1 LRDYKEVQ
9 KMASSVVER
18 KKSIGLI
25 QPSLEFY
32 AGLQKRPSD
41 IPAVSSRKPAKM
53 APGFSAASK
62 APSVP
67 FRERPTCSIAEACA
81 AAGFGRTKLYELLDE
96 GIVSAIKVGRRRLV
110 RVNSLLA
117 LLEDGPAAL

>member
-1 LRDYKEVQ
+1 
-9 KMASSVVER
+9 MASSVVGR
-18 KKSIGLI
+18 RKSIGLV
-25 QPSLEFY
+25 QLSLEFY

-41 IPAVSSRKPAKM
+41 ISVVPSGKPAKM
-53 APGFSAASK
+53 APGLSAASR

-96 GIVSAIKVGRRRLV
+96 GVVSAIKVGRRRLV
-110 RVNSLLA
+110 RVSSLLA
-117 LLEDGPAAL
+117 LLDGPAAR

>member
-1 LRDYKEVQ
+1 
-9 KMASSVVER
+9 MASSVVGR
-18 KKSIGLI
+18 RKSIGLM

-41 IPAVSSRKPAKM
+41 IPVVASGKPGKMVS
-53 APGFSAASK
+53 GLSAASK

-81 AAGFGRTKLYELLDE
+81 AAGVGRTKLYELLDE

-117 LLEDGPAAL
+117 LLEHGPAA

>member
-1 LRDYKEVQ
+1 
-9 KMASSVVER
+9 MASSMVER
-18 KKSIGLI
+18 RKLTGLI

-32 AGLQKRPSD
+32 GGLQKRPSD
-41 IPAVSSRKPAKM
+41 IPR
-53 APGFSAASK
+53 AASQK
-62 APSVP
+62 PTKVVRGSSTTIRPPAVP

-96 GIVSAIKVGRRRLV
+96 GTVSAIKVGRRRLV

-117 LLEDGPAAL
+117 FLDGRAVL

>member
-1 LRDYKEVQ
+1 
-9 KMASSVVER
+9 MASSVVGRR
-18 KKSIGLI
+18 KSSGLV

-41 IPAVSSRKPAKM
+41 IPTVRSRKPTKM
-53 APGFSAASK
+53 VPGFSAASR
-62 APSVP
+62 APSMP

-96 GIVSAIKVGRRRLV
+96 GVVSAIKVGRRRLV
-110 RVNSLLA
+110 QVSSLLA
-117 LLEDGPAAL
+117 LLDGPAAH

>member
-1 LRDYKEVQ
+1 
-9 KMASSVVER
+9 MASSVVER
-18 KKSIGLI
+18 KKSTGLI

-41 IPAVSSRKPAKM
+41 IPPVASSRKSAKM
-53 APGFSAASK
+53 VPGFSAASR

-96 GIVSAIKVGRRRLV
+96 GVVSAIKVGRRRLV
-110 RVNSLLA
+110 RVSSLLA
-117 LLEDGPAAL
+117 LLDGPHAH